1 MTVHSSE
8 QDQTPSADH
17 SADDSADKTQAH
29 ADQTS
34 TAPDLNAVPASDPAS
49 PQPKSLWSAWAD
61 LSQGLQAQATEML
74 TGTTQAI
81 GTVLEQTGQVVE
93 GAIEGVIEGAIE
105 GTSKTVETVVE
116 GTGKLLETTQRTAG
130 EALSATTKTVGETVT
145 GAGQA
150 IGSTIGTTIG
160 SGSKVAESALKGTTK
175 AIGTTLQQAQT
186 TAQSAVQNTSQTVI
200 QTWDKT
206 TEFTQE
212 QIQSLTAN
220 LDVKLLL
227 PFIETVDLQAATRIV
242 QELREKYPE
251 DSNESLTHRLIQ
263 KKVAIVAGLGFA
275 SSIVP
280 GASVV
285 LGSLDFAALASLQAE
300 LGYQIAAVYGLDL
313 EDSARQWEILAI
325 FGAAM
330 GTDFALT
337 TGLKYALRNVPIA
350 GGVVGASSNAMAL
363 YAVGYAACRFYE
375 SQGQALM
382 SATAAQEA
390 LEAGESYLE
399 EAQAQQLLVDQI
411 IAHMVKAS
419 FPDLTWAEILP
430 ELEPYHLSPESLAT
444 IAANLDR
451 PTPLPD
457 LLQNLNPD
465 YGLVALFACQGIANA
480 DRTITPP
487 EEAILTAL
495 STHLPLSYN

>member
-1 MTVHSSE
+1 MTVHSSG
-8 QDQTPSADH
+8 QDQAFST
-17 SADDSADKTQAH
+17 DDPADKTPAN
-29 ADQTS
+29 ADQTAA
-34 TAPDLNAVPASDPAS
+34 APDLNAVPAPGSVS
-49 PQPKSLWSAWAD
+49 PQPKSLWSAWAN
-61 LSQGLQAQATEML
+61 LSQGFQAQATEML
-74 TGTTQAI
+74 AGTTQAI

-145 GAGQA
+145 EAGQA
-150 IGSTIGTTIG
+150 IRSTIGTTIET
-160 SGSKVAESALKGTTK
+160 SSKVAESALTETKK
-175 AIGTTLQQAQT
+175 AIGTTLQQAQAT
-186 TAQSAVQNTSQTVI
+186 THSAVQSTSQAVS

-206 TEFTQE
+206 AEFTQE
-212 QIQSLTAN
+212 QMQSLTAN

-227 PFIETVDLQAATRIV
+227 PFIKAVDLQAATRVV

-251 DSNESLTHRLIQ
+251 DSKESLSHRLIQ

-275 SSIVP
+275 SSIIP
-280 GASVV
+280 GASIVF
-285 LGSLDFAALASLQAE
+285 GSLDFAALASLQAE
-300 LGYQIAAVYGLDL
+300 LGYQISAVYDLDL
-313 EDSARQWEILAI
+313 EDPARQWEILAI

-337 TGLKYALRNVPIA
+337 TGLKYVLRNVPIA
-350 GGVVGASSNAMAL
+350 GGVVGASSNAMAI
-363 YAVGYAACRFYE
+363 YAIGYAACRFYE
-375 SQGQALM
+375 SQGQSLI
-382 SATAAQEA
+382 SAPAAQEA

-411 IAHMVKAS
+411 IAYMVKAR
-419 FPDLTWAEILP
+419 FPDLSWAEILP

-444 IAANLDR
+444 IETNLDR

-457 LLQNLNPD
+457 LLDNLNPD
-465 YGLVALFACQGIANA
+465 YSLVALFACQAIANA
-480 DRTITPP
+480 DRTITPQ
-487 EEAILTAL
+487 EETILTAL
-495 STHLPLSYN
+495 STHWPLSYN